1 MDCADKKHRSSSSWA
16 AAACTH
22 THKSIFS
29 IIAWCLHVM
38 NGSFVSSERRSTVWS
53 SCVDRVL
60 HRMRRF
66 VLRLKMDDAT
76 LHQLIYLI
84 GCNTNMPLFSWG
96 GLVILFFLPSISTFH
111 YPSIRLSDISR
122 ANLGWSPLTLSRINL
137 RHQRGALSGRLDH
150 LATSLSFHSD
160 SLLFQSLVKSHP

>member
-29 IIAWCLHVM
+29 ITAWCLHVM

-53 SCVDRVL
+53 SCVDRLL
-60 HRMRRF
+60 HRMRLF

-96 GLVILFFLPSISTFH
+96 GLVILFFGYVFLP
-111 YPSIRLSDISR
+111 PSQHTSDISR

-150 LATSLSFHSD
+150 LAPSLSFHGD